1 MIEFSE
7 HELEG
12 VILVGTTMR
21 GNPGPGG
28 PSHTA
33 QQQNTVSRSRS
44 QAEAEDLLD
53 ELAELC
59 RNIDLEP
66 RGRVIVP
73 LSRPQPRFLIGSGKV
88 EEIIQLAEE
97 NDCSCIVFDD
107 ELTPSQQRNLERHSD
122 LAVIDRREVIL
133 EIFKQRATTQ
143 EAVLQVQL
151 ASLEYSLPRLTR
163 AWTHLNRQ
171 RGGAKGTHGEGEKQL
186 EVDRRLV
193 QRRITAVKRELT
205 QVEGHRATM
214 RKKRESIPL
223 PTGAIV
229 GYTNA
234 GKSSLLELLS
244 GTELGSE
251 DKLFATLDPSTKRID
266 LPDAGPVLLTDTV
279 GFIRSL
285 PHELVD
291 AFHSTLE
298 ETLHASFI
306 IHVVDAAAAN
316 AREQYEAVNLVLREL
331 GADQYPTIV
340 ALNKADLAPANQL
353 FQPFTPGPTVKISV
367 KTGEG
372 IERLTSTIE
381 RLLEHTM
388 HRAIFQFP
396 ADRGDLPALLHRSG
410 RVITER
416 YEDDYTHVEALVPPR
431 ISGKLQAF
439 IQKKT

>member
-1 MIEFSE
+1 MIDFSE
-7 HELEG
+7 PELASA
-12 VILVGTTMR
+12 VLVGTTGTHR
-21 GNPGPGG
+21 PR
-28 PSHTA
+28 HET
-33 QQQNTVSRSRS
+33 Q
-44 QAEAEDLLD
+44 DLLS

-59 RNIDLEP
+59 RNIALEP
-66 RGRVIVP
+66 RDAIIVP
-73 LSRPQPRFLIGSGKV
+73 LQRPQPRFYIGSGKV
-88 EEIIQLAEE
+88 DEILQLAED

-107 ELTPSQQRNLERHSD
+107 ELSPSQQRNLEKQTG

-171 RGGAKGTHGEGEKQL
+171 RGGAKGTRGEGEKQL

-193 QRRITAVKRELT
+193 QRRITAVKRELV
-205 QVEGHRATM
+205 QVEEHRATM
-214 RKKRESIPL
+214 RKKRESIPM
-223 PTGAIV
+223 PTGALV

-244 GTELGSE
+244 GVELGSE

-279 GFIRSL
+279 GFVRNL
-285 PHELVD
+285 PHELVN

-306 IHVVDAAAAN
+306 IHVVDAAAPN
-316 AREQYEAVNLVLREL
+316 AREQYEAVNTVLREL
-331 GADQYPTIV
+331 GAEQYPTIL
-340 ALNKADLAPANQL
+340 ALNKADMVPADKL
-353 FQPFTPGPTVKISV
+353 FHPQTPGPAVEVSA
-367 KTGEG
+367 KTGFG
-372 IERLTSTIE
+372 LERLTSTVE

-388 HRAIFQFP
+388 HHAVFCFP
-396 ADRGDLPALLHRSG
+396 SNRSDLAALLHRSG
-410 RVITER
+410 RVVSES
-416 YEDDYTHVEALVPPR
+416 YEDDSILVEAIIPPR
-431 ISGKLQAF
+431 ISGKLASF
-439 IQKKT
+439 IQEKR